1 MKTKLIILTAA
12 AAVLLYSCSNDRDED
27 VRKEAIEKVKASNQ
41 EKIKLNKS
49 GMEAKEGEVQA
60 TSDTII
66 IRTGNGMLSDD
77 PDTNLDPDGSEIV
90 PPGDV
95 KPPKGGK

>member
-41 EKIKLNKS
+41 EKIKLNKPS
-49 GMEAKEGEVQA
+49 LQSRDAESESIK
-60 TSDTII
+60 DTII
-66 IRTGNGMLSDD
+66 IRNSNTVGTGITPAPED
-77 PDTNLDPDGSEIV
+77 PDETIDPT
-90 PPGDV
+90 
-95 KPPKGGK
+95 KPDKPW